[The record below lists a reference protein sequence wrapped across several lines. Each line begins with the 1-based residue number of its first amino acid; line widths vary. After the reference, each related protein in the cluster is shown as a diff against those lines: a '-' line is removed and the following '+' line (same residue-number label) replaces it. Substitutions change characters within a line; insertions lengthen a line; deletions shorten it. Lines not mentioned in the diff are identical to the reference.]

1 MVEAGAHD
9 ETRSMTESFHRIGVI
24 GAGAM
29 GRGIAQ
35 LFASAGLPVRLYDSN
50 PQTVEQALAF
60 NRELLERAVAKGKL
74 APDAL
79 DATMQ
84 RLLPS
89 HNLDELADC
98 DLLIEAIIEDLGAK
112 QALLAELE
120 KRVAP
125 DAVLASNTSSLSV
138 TRIAARCLHPERVAG
153 FHFFNPVTLM
163 RIVEVVRGQ
172 RTSESVVRRL
182 SRLAEQAG
190 HYPAVSPDSPGF
202 IVNHAGRAFS
212 TEALRILG
220 EGIASPA
227 QIDRIL
233 RDGVGFRMGPFELLD
248 LTGLDVSHAVM
259 ESLYQQFYQD
269 PRYTP
274 SPLAAQRVAGGLL
287 GRKSGEGF
295 YRYRDGQP
303 MREPEEQHET
313 VLLNRPYWLDSQDP
327 ELRHRVAAILTLGG
341 VVLETGEAPSSR
353 AICLVTPLGVD
364 ASTRIDALGLP
375 PERSLALET
384 FTELDRRRVLMRQ
397 PALDPKLEAQARQA
411 LGSDGVPVEV
421 INDSPG
427 FISQRVVAG
436 IVNLGGEIAQ
446 RGIASPVTLDRAVQ
460 LALGYPLG
468 PLAFGEHYGAARIL
482 TILQGLQV
490 CYGEARYR
498 PSPWLRRRVQLDLPL
513 HSPDRPE

>member
-1 MVEAGAHD
+1 MVEAGSHD
-9 ETRSMTESFHRIGVI
+9 ETRRMTESFHRIGVI

-74 APDAL
+74 SPEAL
-79 DATMQ
+79 AATMQ
-84 RLLPS
+84 RLLPTHS
-89 HNLDELADC
+89 LDELADC

-125 DAVLASNTSSLSV
+125 DAVLASNTSSLSI
-138 TRIAARCLHPERVAG
+138 TRIAARCRHPERVAG

-163 RIVEVVRGQ
+163 RIVEVVHGQ
-172 RTSESVVRRL
+172 RTDESVVRRL

-190 HYPAVSPDSPGF
+190 HFPAVSPDSPGF

-303 MREPEEQHET
+303 CVKPKNSTTAYCSIARTGSTARTPNCAT
-313 VLLNRPYWLDSQDP
+313 GSPRSSPSAAWCWRPA
-327 ELRHRVAAILTLGG
+327 RGHRP
-341 VVLETGEAPSSR
+341 APSAWSR
-353 AICLVTPLGVD
+353 RWAWMPAP
-364 ASTRIDALGLP
+364 ASTPSACRL
-375 PERSLALET
+375 
-384 FTELDRRRVLMRQ
+384 
-397 PALDPKLEAQARQA
+397 
-411 LGSDGVPVEV
+411 
-421 INDSPG
+421 
-427 FISQRVVAG
+427 
-436 IVNLGGEIAQ
+436 IAAW
-446 RGIASPVTLDRAVQ
+446 RWK
-460 LALGYPLG
+460 
-468 PLAFGEHYGAARIL
+468 
-482 TILQGLQV
+482 
-490 CYGEARYR
+490 
-498 PSPWLRRRVQLDLPL
+498 PSPNWTAAAC
-513 HSPDRPE
+513 